1 MKKKIINDV
10 LLNIL
15 ALAISTVILQLIIYP
30 TISANVSISSFGKIL
45 TIMGGVNVISVVLGG
60 SLNNAQLVNQKIYKE
75 EKYFYGDF
83 KFMARIYFF
92 IFLVMYVVAMLF
104 PLINLNLLGKIQ
116 LLILI
121 LLTSLRAY
129 LPVFWRI
136 KLNYKLIMWHS
147 VFTATGYIIGSL
159 VFSHTKDN
167 WLITFLVG
175 EIFSFLF
182 LLKNTQFLSYK
193 VTKSQNF
200 KKINRDFLNLFS
212 SNIVANILTYFD
224 RFLLQALL
232 GPTEVSIYFAAS
244 IFGKLSSMVLQP
256 ISGVFLSYLS
266 RENSDKKKKYY
277 LYFLLA
283 SIGFGVMLFCISLIF
298 SPIFVNILYKNLYV
312 EAKQYMT
319 LANLSTIILI
329 TGSLLQPVLLR
340 FSNLVWQN
348 IIQLVYAASF
358 IILGYLLMK
367 SYGMMGFVIASLV
380 SNSIRFILFVIV
392 GYFSIWRNEDD

>member
-1 MKKKIINDV
+1 MGLGPCFTCIVPDLCPHCKAGAKKACCII
-10 LLNIL
+10 
-15 ALAISTVILQLIIYP
+15 
-30 TISANVSISSFGKIL
+30 KR
-45 TIMGGVNVISVVLGG
+45 SVFYK
-60 SLNNAQLVNQKIYKE
+60 KIYK
-75 EKYFYGDF
+75 
-83 KFMARIYFF
+83 
-92 IFLVMYVVAMLF
+92 
-104 PLINLNLLGKIQ
+104 
-116 LLILI
+116 
-121 LLTSLRAY
+121 
-129 LPVFWRI
+129 
-136 KLNYKLIMWHS
+136 
-147 VFTATGYIIGSL
+147 
-159 VFSHTKDN
+159 
-167 WLITFLVG
+167 
-175 EIFSFLF
+175 
-182 LLKNTQFLSYK
+182 
-193 VTKSQNF
+193 NF
-200 KKINRDFLNLFS
+200 KKINRDFLNLFL